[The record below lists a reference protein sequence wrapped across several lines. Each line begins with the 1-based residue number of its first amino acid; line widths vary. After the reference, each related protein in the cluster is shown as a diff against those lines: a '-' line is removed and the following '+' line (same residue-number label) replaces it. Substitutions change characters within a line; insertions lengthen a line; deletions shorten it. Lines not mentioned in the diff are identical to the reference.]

1 MYNRQSAQK
10 GKSENKKTMAVFAVV
25 FALHICWNYFVCERT
40 TDDAESPCGYNGFR
54 GPADKHSAERSPAAF
69 CRHIFIANCRYRIWA
84 NKDNIRIIPRSDTP
98 LALETK
104 NVRGVATGK
113 LDNPLERQSVC
124 PSNPEQRQE
133 ESLNT
138 RYAARYLVVGGARF
152 LFAR

>member
-40 TDDAESPCGYNGFR
+40 TYDAESPCGYNGFR

-69 CRHIFIANCRYRIWA
+69 CRHIFIANRCYRIGA
-84 NKDNIRIIPRSDTP
+84 DKDNIRIISRSDTT

-104 NVRGVATGK
+104 NACGITAGK

-124 PSNPEQRQE
+124 PPDPEQ
-133 ESLNT
+133 
-138 RYAARYLVVGGARF
+138 
-152 LFAR
+152 